1 MSLISDRTARRI
13 AAERVPDATTFASTG
28 AITPDLIAAVDAA
41 VDAAIQRANGAGP
54 AHLEEL
60 QHLRDY
66 LKRAGT
72 RGPQAGW

>member
-41 VDAAIQRANGAGP
+41 IRRANGAGP